1 MSLYLRFSVGIALI
15 SMLAGFSGGLAH
27 AQSGSGG
34 GSISNDNKSLS
45 GSRDASPAE
54 SSKPARRNSDSDE
67 PRRASRKGDGGGG
80 GGNPF
85 DGAWMVYGKGVTCE
99 GSSSNAII
107 VTSGKIIGQT
117 ARGTV
122 SPSGQVNGH
131 ANSGGL
137 TIITTGRLSG
147 RSGGGTFRQ
156 SDGCSG
162 TWTASKQ

>member
-1 MSLYLRFSVGIALI
+1 MSFHLIRISLLAALL
-15 SMLAGFSGGLAH
+15 SALALSEPVH

-45 GSRDASPAE
+45 GSRDAAPAE
-54 SSKPARRNSDSDE
+54 SKPARRNSDADE
-67 PRRASRKGDGGGG
+67 PRRASRKSSGGGG
-80 GGNPF
+80 GGGANPY

-99 GSSSNAII
+99 GTSSNPIV
-107 VTSGKIIGQT
+107 VTSGRIIGQT

-122 SPSGQVNGH
+122 SPNGQVNGH
-131 ANSGGL
+131 ASSGGL

-156 SDGCSG
+156 SDGCTG